1 MREYPMPATLRDHIA
16 VDIEPSSTLAW
27 QNRVEVMRR
36 RILQSDPRMEIAR
49 GYSRGNNGPVR
60 FLVDLEAFQP

>member
-1 MREYPMPATLRDHIA
+1 MREYPMPSTLRDHIA

-36 RILQSDPRMEIAR
+36 CLLQADPRMEIAR
-49 GYSRGNNGPVR
+49 GYSCGDNGTSALSPSSTCDQR
-60 FLVDLEAFQP
+60 

>member
-1 MREYPMPATLRDHIA
+1 MREYPMPSTLRDYIA

-36 RILQSDPRMEIAR
+36 RILQSTFAWNKAVIQIR
-49 GYSRGNNGPVR
+49 
-60 FLVDLEAFQP
+60 L

>member
-1 MREYPMPATLRDHIA
+1 MREYPMPSTLRDHIA

-36 RILQSDPRMEIAR
+36 CLLQANPRMEIAR
-49 GYSRGNNGPVR
+49 GYSRRNNGLGR
-60 FLVDLEAFQP
+60 FLVGLEALQP

>member
-1 MREYPMPATLRDHIA
+1 MREYPMPSTLRDHIA

-36 RILQSDPRMEIAR
+36 CILQSDPRMATAR
-49 GYSRGNNGPVR
+49 CYSRGNNGLER